1 MSLAEKLLFL
11 VCNKLFGSSFEQFL
25 TYSIFLE
32 IGIFYLVYVLGLV
45 LFIFFSNKAVVESKK
60 YLIPAFFG
68 LFTMIG
74 TMMGFMYINYHN
86 VQYGYDL
93 YKKIIDTTY
102 EFEKWKNNHPELIE
116 KLEKFIEYKELEE

>member
-1 MSLAEKLLFL
+1 M
-11 VCNKLFGSSFEQFL
+11 
-25 TYSIFLE
+25 
-32 IGIFYLVYVLGLV
+32 
-45 LFIFFSNKAVVESKK
+45 ESKK
-60 YLIPAFFG
+60 YLILAFFG
-68 LFTMIG
+68 LFTMVG

>member
-1 MSLAEKLLFL
+1 MS
-11 VCNKLFGSSFEQFL
+11 
-25 TYSIFLE
+25 I
-32 IGIFYLVYVLGLV
+32 IFYLVYFLGLV
-45 LFIFFSNKAVVESKK
+45 LFIFFSSKVVVESKK
-60 YLIPAFFG
+60 YLILAFFG

-74 TMMGFMYINYHN
+74 TMMGFMYINYNN

-116 KLEKFIEYKELEE
+116 KLEKFIEYKEL